1 MKTQAAGW
9 LKPRFCSWLAAGILL
24 VSIFFVTGAVTEAR
38 ADSCWNHNDSLMRLK
53 ASGNQRWFY
62 YENPR
67 QVLRNA
73 GVRRGTL
80 LFEGRKNGNWYS
92 GEARVFSKYCPGD
105 PLIYPVEGPVRADQ
119 LKVTVRGTREVYK
132 KCQPTGRF
140 KEDVLVFTYSHDC

>member
-1 MKTQAAGW
+1 MRYFPKQIQRMQVLRSMVAAMV
-9 LKPRFCSWLAAGILL
+9 LLPAALL
-24 VSIFFVTGAVTEAR
+24 LGGVSAAQ
-38 ADSCWNHNDSLMRLK
+38 ADSCWNHNGSLMRLE
-53 ASGNQRWFY
+53 ASGNKRWLY

-92 GEARVFSKYCPGD
+92 GEARVFSKHCPGD
-105 PLIYPVEGPVRADQ
+105 PLIYPVEGPVRSDQ

-132 KCQPTGRF
+132 KCQPTGQF